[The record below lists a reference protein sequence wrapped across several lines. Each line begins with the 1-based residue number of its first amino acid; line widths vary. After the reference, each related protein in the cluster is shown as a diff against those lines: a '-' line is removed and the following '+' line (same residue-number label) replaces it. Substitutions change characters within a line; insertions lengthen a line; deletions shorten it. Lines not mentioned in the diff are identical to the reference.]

1 MKDRSSATG
10 PSRSGGTN
18 RRTKLTIGSVIAK
31 MNSAIANTIPVGRHE
46 GRKIL
51 T

>member
-1 MKDRSSATG
+1 MKDRSRATG
-10 PSRSGGTN
+10 PRRSGGTN
-18 RRTKLTIGSVIAK
+18 RRTKFTIGSVIAN